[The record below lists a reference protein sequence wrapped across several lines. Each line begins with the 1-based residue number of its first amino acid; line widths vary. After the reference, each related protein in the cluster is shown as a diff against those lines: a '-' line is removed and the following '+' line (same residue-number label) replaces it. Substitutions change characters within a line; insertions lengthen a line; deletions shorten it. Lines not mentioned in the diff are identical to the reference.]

1 MAASPAS
8 WALLNWPLEEW
19 QGWNRGA
26 RELAYKET
34 SPLPGCVT
42 LVTVTAPGLFICE
55 EGHISPASKNGLRI
69 NAAIRW
75 VLRAQFLGDYSPPTP
90 PVMALP
96 CCMCGPGRP
105 GGSVRQAVGSLRGR
119 GSAPVSLLRE
129 EVLPHLPGADSCAPH
144 PRLGGSGRGREQGPR
159 RGQKN
164 NQDEAFFSL

>member
-26 RELAYKET
+26 REHAYKET

-55 EGHISPASKNGLRI
+55 EGHISPAYKNGLRI

-90 PVMALP
+90 PVMAQPLWALLFVWP
-96 CCMCGPGRP
+96 WEAGRVSETGGGEPQRTGQCSCLFAP
-105 GGSVRQAVGSLRGR
+105 GGGPALPAWCRFLCPPPQPWGR
-119 GSAPVSLLRE
+119 GPWERARP
-129 EVLPHLPGADSCAPH
+129 
-144 PRLGGSGRGREQGPR
+144 
-159 RGQKN
+159 
-164 NQDEAFFSL
+164 